1 MTATGGSGAPRV
13 GDVTRRTARN
23 AAVSAGAQVVG
34 KFATLA
40 WTVLAARVLGT
51 GDFGAFFFA
60 LTLAYLLSAVAEWGF
75 DGVMVQRASRDLSQV
90 EVLFARAVGWQTIIA
105 VPLFI
110 IVGGAITATA
120 RTSAPA
126 RLTFALVLVAMLV
139 DIWSDSSRA
148 ASATAQDQ
156 AGTARALVLQRTV
169 TMLFAVA
176 ALLAGG
182 GIVGLAVAFL
192 AGTAL
197 GAAAHLRAL
206 RKLGIGLPARAAL
219 RREPMLDFLR
229 DSWVLGLTSL
239 VLMSLF
245 RLDSVLLGAIKG
257 DEAVGGYV
265 AAYRLLE
272 TVLFIAFSLRAAV
285 FPVMNATDAPERARR
300 GVETALA
307 ALGFVYLPFGVV
319 CLVEAG
325 PLLSL
330 LYGASY
336 ADAATGALQWLAM
349 APLAYGIAYFGNAA
363 LQARRQQRAML
374 VAAVVAVVVNVALN
388 LALIP
393 RYGGTAAGFT
403 TTLSYTVESL
413 LVVLALARGGLRV
426 SLARPFLES
435 LVASAALAAL
445 LLASP
450 LPLLPE
456 LALGGL
462 LFLAVWIGL
471 ARWRSP
477 DQLAVL
483 RGVLTRKASP

>member
-1 MTATGGSGAPRV
+1 MTTADGTPTSRV
-13 GDVTRRTARN
+13 GSVTRRTARN
-23 AAVSAGAQVVG
+23 AAVSAAAQVAG

-51 GDFGAFFFA
+51 GDFGSFFFA

-75 DGVMVQRASRDLSQV
+75 DAVMVQRASRDLSQLDA
-90 EVLFARAVGWQTIIA
+90 LFTRAVAWQTLVA
-105 VPLFI
+105 VPLFL
-110 IVGGAITATA
+110 VGGAITAATRPTVA
-120 RTSAPA
+120 DRVT
-126 RLTFALVLVAMLV
+126 LALVLGAVLL

-148 ASATAQDQ
+148 ASAAAQDQ
-156 AGTARALVLQRTV
+156 AGTARALVVQRTV

-176 ALLAGG
+176 ALVAGG

-192 AGTAL
+192 TGSVV
-197 GAAAHLRAL
+197 GVIAHLRAL
-206 RKLGIGLPARAAL
+206 GQLGVHL
-219 RREPMLDFLR
+219 RPRTAVTRVPMVDFVR
-229 DSWVLGLTSL
+229 DSWVLGITAL

-245 RLDSVLLGAIKG
+245 RLDVLLLGAIKG

-272 TVLFIAFSLRAAV
+272 TVLFVAFSLRAAV
-285 FPVMNATDAPERARR
+285 FPVMNQTDAPERVQR
-300 GVETALA
+300 GIETAFA

-330 LYGASY
+330 LYGDEY
-336 ADAATGALQWLAM
+336 ADAATGALQWLAL
-349 APLAYGIAYFGNAA
+349 APLAYGVAYFGNAA
-363 LQARRQQRAML
+363 LQARRQMTAML

-403 TTLSYTVESL
+403 TTLSYLVELTLVLVALRRAGVHVSLGRPFQESVMASL
-413 LVVLALARGGLRV
+413 LLALT
-426 SLARPFLES
+426 
-435 LVASAALAAL
+435 LV
-445 LLASP
+445 ASP
-450 LPLLPE
+450 LPLTVEVPVG
-456 LALGGL
+456 ALV
-462 LFLAVWIGL
+462 FLAAWALL

-483 RGVLTRKASP
+483 RGVLTRKAAR